1 METKTCTK
9 CNETKPIDDFYENK
23 KYKNNRTSYCKSCL
37 TAFSRE
43 YHRNNSNPKL
53 PRKGLVYCLEC
64 EGFYKFGITRSEM
77 KRRMKAMRTGNPFR
91 INIVWEATSNDA
103 AKYERIIHNQ
113 LKDNHVRGEWYNI
126 PQVLAKE
133 LKHIVRHDEES

>member
-1 METKTCTK
+1 MESKTCTK

-37 TAFSRE
+37 RE
-43 YHRNNSNPKL
+43 YNRNNSNPKL

-64 EGFYKFGITRSEM
+64 EGFYKFGITRSAM
-77 KRRMKAMRTGNPFR
+77 KRRMNAMRTGNPFP

-103 AKYERIIHNQ
+103 AKYERMLHDQI
-113 LKDNHVRGEWYNI
+113 KDNNVRGEWYDI
-126 PQVLAKE
+126 PRVLALE
-133 LKHIVRHDEES
+133 LRKQVKHDS